1 MSQHNELDARTG
13 LLAIDPGLNGAFAY
27 LGHRGEFICCDELPR
42 FDKALNAVEL
52 GSILSSM
59 RPERAV
65 IEKVG
70 AMPKQGV
77 ASTFTFGTSY
87 GIAIGVIAGFG
98 IPLAY
103 VVPAKWKSHFRL
115 LGKNKDASREI
126 AIRLFPEAAP
136 HLTLKK
142 HHGRA
147 DALLLAKYV
156 LDMDT
161 GSKHP

>member
-1 MSQHNELDARTG
+1 MQCG
-13 LLAIDPGLNGAFAY
+13 
-27 LGHRGEFICCDELPR
+27 ELPR
-42 FDKALNAVEL
+42 FAKALNAVEL
-52 GSILSSM
+52 GRLLSSC

-87 GIAIGVIAGFG
+87 GVCIGAIAGFG

-103 VVPAKWKSHFRL
+103 VTPAKWKAHFRL
-115 LGKNKDASREI
+115 LGRDKDASREL
-126 AIRLFPEAAP
+126 AIRIFPEAAP

-147 DALLLAKYV
+147 DALLLAKYA